1 MGGFFVQLGTT
12 AAYINVSLA
21 IYYLLVVK
29 YKWSESKMQKYKF
42 VFFGCP
48 IAVGLAF
55 ACAGI
60 PVIVAILIVTITMVI
75 LCRDV
80 YLTEQESN
88 RFSVAET
95 QQHTMTKAVFWQSFW
110 YLMVF
115 YLTWPPYLVLQYLW
129 SSGKAYS
136 MYGFVLLA
144 GSLVPMQGFWNC
156 VAFKRLEAMKKIN
169 QTVASMTAAVSRL
182 SQRNSNA
189 DIVSTANEA
198 SKMKDSVNK
207 SVKGPSI
214 DGIKDEESEAKDV
227 NQLAEGQCDVD

>member
-55 ACAGI
+55 ACAGIPFYTNSILLCNNGARWWPEI

-136 MYGFVLLA
+136 MVLFY
-144 GSLVPMQGFWNC
+144 SQGASCQCKVFG
-156 VAFKRLEAMKKIN
+156 
-169 QTVASMTAAVSRL
+169 TVL
-182 SQRNSNA
+182 
-189 DIVSTANEA
+189 
-198 SKMKDSVNK
+198 
-207 SVKGPSI
+207 PS
-214 DGIKDEESEAKDV
+214 S
-227 NQLAEGQCDVD
+227 